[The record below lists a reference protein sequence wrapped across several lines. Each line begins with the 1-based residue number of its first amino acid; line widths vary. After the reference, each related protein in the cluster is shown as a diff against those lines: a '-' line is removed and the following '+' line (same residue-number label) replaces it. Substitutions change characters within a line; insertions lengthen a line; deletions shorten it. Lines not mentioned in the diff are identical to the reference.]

1 MENNSILEKV
11 NELKNTYYSDNGKNV
26 LFKNKQKFECANN
39 IINSIG
45 IDDLIRKTIYIIQDT
60 NNVYIDYTLFK
71 LFATP
76 EQYNRIVDY
85 AISAINFSINKY
97 GSYEVHIN
105 LDTFTVSA
113 AERYKHIIIIFLNS
127 CRDRSLYSGCFSL
140 NRANVFLTNN
150 VVYLILN
157 RGPLTFGALT
167 ILIKIRLTI
176 IYLKF
181 LFFAM
186 ANSYYLSVCFFK
198 VLI

>member
-11 NELKNTYYSDNGKNV
+11 NELKNTYYSDNGKNI

-113 AERYKHIIIIFLNS
+113 AERYKHIIIIFLNECIQYDGKCS
-127 CRDRSLYSGCFSL
+127 EL
-140 NRANVFLTNN
+140 LTKMHIHNTPKTFN
-150 VVYLILN
+150 LISKILLPLMDPLVKSKLILHEKN
-157 RGPLTFGALT
+157 
-167 ILIKIRLTI
+167 
-176 IYLKF
+176 
-181 LFFAM
+181 
-186 ANSYYLSVCFFK
+186 
-198 VLI
+198 